1 MSAAAVAAAGALGAD
16 PVALGVDD
24 AGRRAELAAKLA
36 RVQTW
41 LEARGADAWHARQA
55 DHLTW
60 LTGGA
65 DLLVYREGAPVA
77 EAVVV
82 DGGLIVV
89 TDRIE
94 AKRLEAEE
102 LPPGTRVEAVDWF
115 EPGARA
121 ARVQELLRGRR
132 AAGDADAGPELH
144 QPLLAVERARLAAVG
159 SAAARAFSDAVVGL
173 APEHSERQAAARLQ
187 GALRAAGVDLP
198 VVLVAGEGR
207 LGTVRHPVPTDAPLG
222 RAALLVVCAQRFGL
236 IASLSRLVAFG
247 AVPDGVAEALPKVRR
262 VEAAM
267 LAASRPGVATADVLA
282 AARAAYAAEGAADAW
297 RDHHQGGPVGY
308 RPRAWL
314 ATPGERRSLQA
325 GMALAWNPSLPWAKA
340 EDTFALGADG
350 ALANLTW
357 DPRWPADVVA
367 GRARAAVRVL

>member
-1 MSAAAVAAAGALGAD
+1 MTPALPTAARALGAT
-16 PVALGVDD
+16 PEALGVDA
-24 AGRRAELAAKLA
+24 AGRATELTTKLG
-36 RVQTW
+36 RVQAA
-41 LEARGADAWHARQA
+41 LEARGAEAWHVRQA
-55 DHLTW
+55 DHLAW

-77 EAVVV
+77 EAIVI
-82 DGGLIVV
+82 DGRLTVV

-94 AKRLEAEE
+94 AERLRVEE
-102 LPPGTRVEAVDWF
+102 LPSGVAVEAVDWF
-115 EPGARA
+115 DPPARA
-121 ARVQELLRGRR
+121 ARARALLAGRR
-132 AAGDADAGPELH
+132 ALGDADLGPKLH

-159 SAAARAFSDAVVGL
+159 AAAARAVTDVAAAL
-173 APEHSERQAAARLQ
+173 APDQSERQAAARLH
-187 GALRAAGVDLP
+187 GALRAAGVDAP

-222 RAALLVVCAQRFGL
+222 AAALLVVCAQRFGV

-247 AVPDGVAEALPKVRR
+247 AVPDAVAAALPRVQR

-282 AARAAYAAEGAADAW
+282 AAQAAYAAEGAADAW

-314 ATPGERRSLQA
+314 ATPVERRPLQA

-340 EDTFALGADG
+340 EDTFALGQDG
-350 ALANLTW
+350 ALENLTW
-357 DPRWPADVVA
+357 DPRWPATVVA
-367 GRARAAVRVL
+367 GRPRAAVRVL